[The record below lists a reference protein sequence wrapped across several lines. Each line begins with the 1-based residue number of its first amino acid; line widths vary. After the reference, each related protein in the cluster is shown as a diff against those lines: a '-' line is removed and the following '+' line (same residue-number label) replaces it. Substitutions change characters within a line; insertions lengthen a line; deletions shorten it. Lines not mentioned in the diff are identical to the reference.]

1 MIVLNWTGAL
11 EVQVANMAKKDRC
24 STEEVYVVG
33 FVPSHQLPRKRPCA
47 IDPFLYTLVVDLTD
61 LFLDGK
67 VHGIDCI
74 TNEEF

>member
-1 MIVLNWTGAL
+1 MMIVLNWTGAL

-33 FVPSHQLPRKRPCA
+33 FVPSHQLPKKRPCA
-47 IDPFLYTLVVDLTD
+47 IDPFLYPLVVDLTD

-67 VHGIDCI
+67 VHEIRLHYL
-74 TNEEF
+74 